1 MELSPDQRL
10 DLDPSCEQLISV
22 DDGIVYV
29 VAADGEAI
37 LTAGD
42 SITIA
47 AGEPRR
53 AWNAGDEPAEVTV
66 SSRRALRLAA

>member
-10 DLDPSCEQLISV
+10 ELDPSCDQRISV
-22 DDGIVYV
+22 EDGIVYV
-29 VAADGEAI
+29 VVAGDEAI

-42 SITIA
+42 SITIP

-53 AWNAGDEPAEVTV
+53 AWNAGDETARVTV
-66 SSRRALRLAA
+66 GAERALRLAA